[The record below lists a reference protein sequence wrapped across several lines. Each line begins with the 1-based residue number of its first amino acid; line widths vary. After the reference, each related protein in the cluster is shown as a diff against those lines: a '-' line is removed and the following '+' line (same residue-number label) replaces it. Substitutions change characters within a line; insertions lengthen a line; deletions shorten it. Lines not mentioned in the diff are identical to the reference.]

1 MVWRQTP
8 TFFNCPIGSSEN
20 IGNSQRPSTGFIRYL
35 EPCLTTTAKRWT
47 WIVRGRFLT
56 GGILSCN
63 PVLEAAHHD
72 CTGHTRHRGD
82 RNEQTVA
89 PSSMI
94 AWLTARGSAERTNF
108 SAAVQSS
115 PGFSSIQPCILET
128 TLRTL

>member
-1 MVWRQTP
+1 
-8 TFFNCPIGSSEN
+8 
-20 IGNSQRPSTGFIRYL
+20 
-35 EPCLTTTAKRWT
+35 
-47 WIVRGRFLT
+47 GRFLT

-128 TLRTL
+128 TLRTLPSTIGYGLLNAMLRIAPAIYRPMPGNSMSES